1 MPNKHLTQHRLSLLA
16 EHVGEAVGFEVTCTR
31 DCEVLSDELRAHDG
45 RYPVSISTLRRF
57 FGLIPR
63 KGGFSQT
70 TLNTLA
76 RYIGYSSYRAWEAA
90 QASHPPTDQPNR
102 PSNVETG
109 LFDSRV
115 STTSSEA
122 ARPKLWSE
130 EDAYA
135 QVRAFIAM
143 FPTEESFRLSATQF
157 QTLKEAVFHIYQRGT
172 FDMSLWM
179 EVTRH
184 AHLLRFVVE
193 QFPPL
198 DFMST
203 FGKDMM
209 ETYLDLATTPNQIA
223 YAKGVLAAGAAARG
237 KPWTDVLSHL
247 PPLAGLNP
255 SLHPLVHGR
264 NLGIRLLG
272 LSEMATDDDQLKEVR
287 MLVLEGLARDVEIWP
302 RWAHQN
308 CYFAFNLADYAV
320 LSGDRE
326 IVAAIS
332 KTISEFQN
340 RQDWY
345 NRNSD
350 VDTIL
355 ALRQVWNALLL
366 GDKEAAA
373 QTLVHLEWGNFLSM
387 EVRTLGMWYHT
398 AMGNLGLAPK
408 EVCAANTR
416 HCGNLTGYTRY
427 QQALTDLHFLS

>member
-1 MPNKHLTQHRLSLLA
+1 MPNKHLTQDRLNLLA
-16 EHVGEAVGFEVTCTR
+16 EHVGKAVGFEVTCTR

-76 RYIGYSSYRAWEAA
+76 RYIGYSSYRAWEVA
-90 QASHPPTDQPNR
+90 QASSSPPDKHIPPSKRR
-102 PSNVETG
+102 PELSA
-109 LFDSRV
+109 SQA

-130 EDAYA
+130 EDAHA
-135 QVRAFIAM
+135 QVRGFIAM
-143 FPTEESFRLSATQF
+143 FPTEESFRLSASQF
-157 QTLKEAVFHIYQRGT
+157 QTLKEAVFYFYQRGT

-179 EVTRH
+179 EFTRH
-184 AHLLRFVVE
+184 THLLRFVVE

-223 YAKGVLAAGAAARG
+223 YAKGVLAAGAAAQG

-247 PPLAGLNP
+247 PPPAGLNP

-264 NLGIRLLG
+264 NLGIWLLG
-272 LSEMATDDDQLKEVR
+272 LSEMGTNHNQLDKVR
-287 MLVLEGLARDVEIWP
+287 SLILEGLTRDVEIWP
-302 RWAHQN
+302 RWVNQN

-326 IVAAIS
+326 IVSEVS
-332 KTISEFQN
+332 KNISEFQN

-345 NRNSD
+345 NRNSN

-366 GDKEAAA
+366 GDKQAAS
-373 QTLVHLEWGNFLSM
+373 QTLVHLEWGNFQSM

-398 AMGNLGLAPK
+398 AMGILDLAPK
-408 EVCAANTR
+408 EVCQANTR
-416 HCGNLTGYTRY
+416 HCGNLTGYTRF
-427 QQALTDLHFLS
+427 QQALTDLRFLA